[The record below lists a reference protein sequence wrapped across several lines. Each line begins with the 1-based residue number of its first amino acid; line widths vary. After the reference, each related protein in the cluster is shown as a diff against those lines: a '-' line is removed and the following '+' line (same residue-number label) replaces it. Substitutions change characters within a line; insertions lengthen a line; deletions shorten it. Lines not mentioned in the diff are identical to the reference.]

1 MKESRFDTLRKMI
14 AAIGARQT
22 EHHKFFPPFANQLV
36 HDLGQYLG
44 DESSVALCRARGD
57 FDFNGSYGHEGLG
70 FDGGRY
76 LIPLMFRFRN
86 LQDDGELLVRI
97 HLHFTL
103 DGEDLIAVVG
113 GRSPIRVRKDDATP
127 LLEDVYLHLCSLF
140 ENHAWFIEGRGA
152 DYSGSGIGFVRG
164 TK

>member
-1 MKESRFDTLRKMI
+1 MTESRFDTLRTMI
-14 AAIGARQT
+14 AAIGARQI
-22 EHHKFFPPFANQLV
+22 EHHEFFPPFADQLV
-36 HDLGQYLG
+36 EDLGQYLG
-44 DESSVALCRARGD
+44 DPSSVALCRARGD
-57 FDFNGSYGHEGLG
+57 FDFAGSYRHEGLG

-97 HLHFTL
+97 HLRFTL
-103 DGEDLIAVVG
+103 DGEDLIAEIGDRAAV
-113 GRSPIRVRKDDATP
+113 RVHKDDTTP
-127 LLEDVYLHLCSLF
+127 LLEAVYQHLRSLF

-152 DYSGSGIGFVRG
+152 DYSGTGIGFVRG